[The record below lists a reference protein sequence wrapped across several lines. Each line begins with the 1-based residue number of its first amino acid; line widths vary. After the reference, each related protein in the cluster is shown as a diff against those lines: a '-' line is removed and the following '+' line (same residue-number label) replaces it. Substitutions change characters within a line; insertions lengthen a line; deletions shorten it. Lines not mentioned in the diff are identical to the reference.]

1 MLKQFSLFY
10 ALFQGVEL
18 QIFFYVL
25 KGTFKWRAK
34 FNIEWEKRILT
45 VLFFAIF
52 AIALDILCGVVPI
65 VWRFYDRITRD

>member
-18 QIFFYVL
+18 QIFFYFL

-34 FNIEWEKRILT
+34 FNIE
-45 VLFFAIF
+45 
-52 AIALDILCGVVPI
+52 
-65 VWRFYDRITRD
+65 